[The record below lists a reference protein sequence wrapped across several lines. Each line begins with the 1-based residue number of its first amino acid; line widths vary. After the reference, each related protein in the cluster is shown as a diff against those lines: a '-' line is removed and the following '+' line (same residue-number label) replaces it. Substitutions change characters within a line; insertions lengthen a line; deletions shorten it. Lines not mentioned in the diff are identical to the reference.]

1 MPATRQVFI
10 GLSRPEIMAWY
21 GLIVISTTIFVWG
34 AARLVTKYR
43 RGRPERLDHPW
54 RRLEQMVETVFSHR
68 WITRRDRRAGIG
80 HALVFYGFLLLFAGT
95 AILGLDTDFT
105 VPVFHWSFWQG
116 GFFLGYKLVLDI
128 AGLMLL
134 AGLATLATNRWY
146 RRPERLDYR
155 QPPLAVGDRD
165 RALYRSG
172 DVVFVSTL
180 VALALTGFLLE
191 GLELAQTQP
200 SWAGWSPVGWVLM
213 KVFVAIG
220 LSGSAAGVAH
230 HVVWWV
236 HGLAA
241 LTFVASIPFT
251 KAVHML
257 AGPANVAVRDP
268 RAGKQLVSLPPDAAP
283 EQVGYGLITDLS
295 WQHLLSLDACTK
307 CGKCTA
313 ACPAAAAGHPLSPR
327 DLILDLR
334 EYAEG
339 ALGTHAALSLRPHD
353 DPGQA
358 LLGHPIRPETIWSCT
373 QCMACVE
380 ICPVGIEHVP
390 IINQMRRRLVEQGE
404 MDGLLQST
412 LETVYSSGNSF
423 GEAKRKRGRWTDDL
437 GFPVKNI
444 RKEPAELLWF
454 VGDYASFDPRNQRV
468 SRALAE
474 ILQHAGVDFGLLFD
488 AERTAGCDV
497 RRAGEEGLYATLA
510 EENIKAISACKFE
523 RIFSSDPHS
532 YHTLKNEYPSF
543 GGSWTVLHH
552 SELLLEL
559 IEAGRIS
566 PARRLGYR
574 VTYHDPCTLG
584 RYNGVYDAP
593 RRVLEAIGVELHE
606 MPRNRDNSLCCGAG
620 GGRIWMKEARPSG
633 SRRVSEQR
641 IDEATGLGRLD
652 YFVVACPKDM
662 TMYSDAVKTSG
673 HEGEIEVRELAE
685 LVLEALALPPGG
697 ETEAVATAV
706 S

>member
-1 MPATRQVFI
+1 M
-10 GLSRPEIMAWY
+10 
-21 GLIVISTTIFVWG
+21 
-34 AARLVTKYR
+34 
-43 RGRPERLDHPW
+43 
-54 RRLEQMVETVFSHR
+54 
-68 WITRRDRRAGIG
+68 
-80 HALVFYGFLLLFAGT
+80 
-95 AILGLDTDFT
+95 
-105 VPVFHWSFWQG
+105 PVFHWSFWQG
-116 GFFLGYKLVLDI
+116 GFFLGYKLVLDL

-146 RRPERLDYR
+146 RRPERLDYGL
-155 QPPLAVGDRD
+155 PPLAVGDRD
-165 RALYRSG
+165 RGLYRTG

-180 VALALTGFLLE
+180 VTLALTGFLLE
-191 GLELAQTQP
+191 GLALAQAQP

-339 ALGTHAALSLRPHD
+339 ALGAHAALSLRPHD
-353 DPGQA
+353 DPGAA

-390 IINQMRRRLVEQGE
+390 IINQMRRRLVEAGR
-404 MDGLLQST
+404 DGRASP
-412 LETVYSSGNSF
+412 
-423 GEAKRKRGRWTDDL
+423 DDAGDGVQL
-437 GFPVKNI
+437 G
-444 RKEPAELLWF
+444 ELLRRSEAQA
-454 VGDYASFDPRNQRV
+454 GAMDRR
-468 SRALAE
+468 SRLPSEEHPQGAGRAAL
-474 ILQHAGVDFGLLFD
+474 
-488 AERTAGCDV
+488 V
-497 RRAGEEGLYATLA
+497 RRRL
-510 EENIKAISACKFE
+510 
-523 RIFSSDPHS
+523 RI
-532 YHTLKNEYPSF
+532 
-543 GGSWTVLHH
+543 V
-552 SELLLEL
+552 
-559 IEAGRIS
+559 R
-566 PARRLGYR
+566 PA
-574 VTYHDPCTLG
+574 
-584 RYNGVYDAP
+584 
-593 RRVLEAIGVELHE
+593 
-606 MPRNRDNSLCCGAG
+606 
-620 GGRIWMKEARPSG
+620 
-633 SRRVSEQR
+633 
-641 IDEATGLGRLD
+641 
-652 YFVVACPKDM
+652 
-662 TMYSDAVKTSG
+662 
-673 HEGEIEVRELAE
+673 
-685 LVLEALALPPGG
+685 
-697 ETEAVATAV
+697 
-706 S
+706 